1 MQGWKRRLLKQA
13 VGCLQFWALHKLS
26 LKSGNGRQRPQG
38 RKRKA
43 AEKDVVLTAFPGLAA
58 ETPIQVTAM
67 AIGASPV
74 SAILDE
80 SGPSQGGMAAA
91 MRPPSCRT
99 TCGKL
104 IGRQCPR

>member
-1 MQGWKRRLLKQA
+1 MFA
-13 VGCLQFWALHKLS
+13 VLGIAQTS

-43 AEKDVVLTAFPGLAA
+43 VEKDVVLTAFPGLAA

-67 AIGASPV
+67 AVGASSV
-74 SAILDE
+74 GAKLGE

-91 MRPPSCRT
+91 VRPPSCWAPR
-99 TCGKL
+99 GNL